1 MTFWVKSNIFCQK
14 VKLNPVHSVIKG
26 SGNCS
31 PETHYPTKGYDKQ
44 SFVVPVVQNDEKV
57 TVIGG
62 KQAISCT
69 LLIFKGIQKAMK
81 RHLYLLKAIFF
92 RI

>member
-44 SFVVPVVQNDEKV
+44 SFVVPVVQNSSADKV

-62 KQAISCT
+62 KLALFSMAICIRLADKT
-69 LLIFKGIQKAMK
+69 HLDGTKIFG
-81 RHLYLLKAIFF
+81 
-92 RI
+92 

>member
-1 MTFWVKSNIFCQK
+1 MKFSANSKIFCKK

-44 SFVVPVVQNDEKV
+44 SFVVPVVQNSSADKV

-62 KQAISCT
+62 KLA
-69 LLIFKGIQKAMK
+69 L
-81 RHLYLLKAIFF
+81 FF
-92 RI
+92 QGYMYQVN